1 MVVVVVGV
9 GGWVVEGVAV
19 VTKFLGSSAGLSSL
33 HVM

>member
-1 MVVVVVGV
+1 MV
-9 GGWVVEGVAV
+9 GGGGGGGGGVEGVAV